1 MLQTNA
7 VALETLELLRNLQS
21 EPLLA
26 DTRLVGGTALS
37 RTD

>member
-1 MLQTNA
+1 MLQESA
-7 VALETLELLRNLQS
+7 VEKRTFELLTQLSQ
-21 EPLLA
+21 EPVLS